1 MKRFIYII
9 TGVVVLSVASYCIKA
24 EEKKVEIFF
33 LNEGFRLSDSDLE
46 TAKKKAL
53 KGDAESA
60 FQIYKHYALG
70 KFDNVSSFVW
80 LEIAANHGHAS
91 AQYNLGYTYM
101 NVSIFKNLRLARF
114 WLKEAEKNGRTNA
127 TRLLK
132 KLEELESN
140 QIEQK

>member
-24 EEKKVEIFF
+24 EEQKVEKFQ
-33 LNEGFRLSDSDLE
+33 LNESYRLSDSDLE

-53 KGDAESA
+53 EGDAEA
-60 FQIYKHYALG
+60 AYRVHLHYKLG
-70 KFDNVSSFVW
+70 KYDTVSSFVW

-91 AQYNLGYTYM
+91 AQYSLGYIYM
-101 NVSIFKNLRLARF
+101 KVSIFKNLRLARF
-114 WLKEAEKNGRTNA
+114 WLKEAEKNGRTTA

-132 KLEELESN
+132 MLEESESKKDEN
-140 QIEQK
+140 K